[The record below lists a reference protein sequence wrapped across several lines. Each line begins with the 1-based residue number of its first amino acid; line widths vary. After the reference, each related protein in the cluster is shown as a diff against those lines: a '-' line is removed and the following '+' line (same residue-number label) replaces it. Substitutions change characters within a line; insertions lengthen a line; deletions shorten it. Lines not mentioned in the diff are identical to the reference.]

1 MVTLPTFRLL
11 YPDTNDAKL
20 LTVDT
25 SRKYAVAFV
34 DAAQFAEIDVQ
45 VTLLPA
51 DALGVAGVG
60 GLTVIVTITY
70 AEYCTGLQAEVLL
83 LKRVVVVKFPIVA
96 AAIFCVLPP
105 IATQLFAFKVFS
117 FSHKY
122 VAPET
127 EVPLI
132 PVCVPEQIAA
142 GVVRLPEAGAEH
154 AGPTKYH

>member
-25 SRKYAVAFV
+25 SRKYAVAFA

-60 GLTVIVTITY
+60 GLTVIVPVAF
-70 AEYCTGLQAEVLL
+70 AEPQPPVSGIVYVKLPAAVGVPLTVIVFEENEAETPAGRPVAVPIPVAP
-83 LKRVVVVKFPIVA
+83 VVVRVIAVKGV
-96 AAIFCVLPP
+96 
-105 IATQLFAFKVFS
+105 FAQSVGLLD
-117 FSHKY
+117 
-122 VAPET
+122 A
-127 EVPLI
+127 VPA
-132 PVCVPEQIAA
+132 VTFV
-142 GVVRLPEAGAEH
+142 
-154 AGPTKYH
+154 